1 MYRTGN
7 AAGNNGPTAFVMKGK
22 KRRAGYSDAFLERE
36 GCAPGSTIT
45 MTKNA
50 FMTDAAWET
59 MADSIIRGYRSMPYV
74 KENPQWWMIE
84 IFDGF

>member
-1 MYRTGN
+1 
-7 AAGNNGPTAFVMKGK
+7 MKGK

-59 MADSIIRGYRSMPYV
+59 MADFIIRGYRSMPYV
-74 KENPQWWMIE
+74 KENP
-84 IFDGF
+84 